1 MDPVSAALL
10 TELAGG
16 AAGAFGHQAWVGLT
30 SLVRRPFGHG
40 HDGSAQAPAVSTGEA
55 ELIRLQEEPGDTA
68 RARALSTALA
78 TRAAV
83 DPEFSAD
90 LRQWHEEAKFM
101 RPSDG
106 DVHNTVS
113 GGTQYGHVVQGR
125 DFSGL
130 TFNTPAPSPPPP
142 APGAETPSTH
152 D

>member
-10 TELAGG
+10 AELAGG
-16 AAGAFGHQAWVGLT
+16 AAGALGHQAWVGLT

-40 HDGSAQAPAVSTGEA
+40 QNASAQAPAVSTGEA

-68 RARALSTALA
+68 RARALSTALT

-83 DPEFSAD
+83 DPEFSAG
-90 LRQWHEEAKFM
+90 LRQWHEQAKVM
-101 RPSDG
+101 RTGGG
-106 DVHNTVS
+106 DAHNTVS

-130 TFNTPAPSPPPP
+130 TFNTPAPPPPPP
-142 APGAETPSTH
+142 APGAETPSAQ